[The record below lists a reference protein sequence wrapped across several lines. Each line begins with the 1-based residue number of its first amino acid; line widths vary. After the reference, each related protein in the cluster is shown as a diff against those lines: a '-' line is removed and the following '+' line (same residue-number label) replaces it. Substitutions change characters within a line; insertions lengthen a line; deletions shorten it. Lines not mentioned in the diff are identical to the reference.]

1 MLKDKRDDYKDVPW
15 QQGRMLW
22 TAITR
27 RMPPQFHREAQEREA
42 RSLFAHFTAEDEGR
56 GRVFLW
62 QYDTAE
68 ECSAAVEQH
77 NRELA
82 ERLKTPNARVSGPQ
96 QAAQD

>member
-1 MLKDKRDDYKDVPW
+1 MPDSWTDKRDDHMDVPW

-22 TAITR
+22 TRLTR
-27 RMPPQFHREAQEREA
+27 SIRPEFHGEAQEREA
-42 RSLFAHFTAEDEGR
+42 RLLFAHFTAEDEGR

-68 ECSAAVEQH
+68 ECAASVEQH

-82 ERLKTPNARVSGPQ
+82 ARFKT
-96 QAAQD
+96 